1 MEPIHFLQWC
11 GLAAAT
17 ALASWGQTKPP
28 AQADTA
34 PATFRVKLET
44 SKGDF
49 VVEVK
54 KALAPEGAERFYLLV
69 KRGFFD
75 SARFFRVVRGFVVQ
89 FGMNG
94 DPKVQALWSNA
105 VIKDDPVKGSNK
117 RGSITFAMRGPNT
130 RTTQVFINL
139 EDNTQLDSMG
149 FAPFG
154 QVVEGMK
161 VVERLYSA
169 YGDIPPRGS
178 GPDPQQISVRGNE
191 YLEQRFPRLD
201 YIKAARVLE

>member
-1 MEPIHFLQWC
+1 MEPIRLLRCC
-11 GLAAAT
+11 GLAALT
-17 ALASWGQTKPP
+17 ALACFAQTKPP
-28 AQADTA
+28 AAPDTA
-34 PATFRVKLET
+34 PAKFRVKFET

-49 VVEVK
+49 VVEVRK
-54 KALAPEGAERFYLLV
+54 DLAPEGAERFYLLV

-75 SARFFRVVRGFVVQ
+75 NARFFRVVRGFVVQ

-117 RGSITFAMRGPNT
+117 KGSITFAMRGPNT

-139 EDNTQLDSMG
+139 EDNSQLDSMG

-161 VVERLYSA
+161 VVERLYSS
-169 YGDIPPRGS
+169 YGDMPPRGS
-178 GPDPQQISVRGNE
+178 GPDPQQIATRGNE

-201 YIKAARVLE
+201 YIKTARVLE